1 MSEPSLTPKERVIA
15 MLEEGKISREEADQL
30 LEALGDV
37 SEVETTLKAVDE
49 EVRETAARAEAKP
62 VAEIRQPENLS
73 SREADVV
80 TQPSSKADQT
90 GLNWVIIEMLAGDLD
105 IKVDA
110 SLTEPKIT
118 NGKASFEKKGNRYFI
133 QRSKAKVNNSGDPLK
148 DFGNMVAGFI
158 SGLHGDLEISIPKGF
173 GVEVNSKAGDVDV
186 EGAAFLKANLLAGDL
201 DAQNIR
207 GVDLHMAAGD
217 VDLSLDLS
225 EGSHTV
231 KLAAGDIDVKI
242 LPGSSVTVEGSV
254 SMGDFKLRAPESIE
268 PSLEINRTMMGG
280 DFKAI
285 LGGGDA
291 HLNIDLSTG
300 DIEVKIAYD

>member
-1 MSEPSLTPKERVIA
+1 MSELSLTPKDRVIA

-49 EVRETAARAEAKP
+49 EVRDTAARANSEP
-62 VAEIRQPENLS
+62 AEIGQPENVRF
-73 SREADVV
+73 READVV
-80 TQPSSKADQT
+80 TKSSSKSELKE
-90 GLNWVIIEMLAGDLD
+90 LNWVRVEMLAGDLD

-110 SLTEPKIT
+110 SLSEPKIT
-118 NGKASFEKKGNRYFI
+118 NGKASFEKNANIYTIR
-133 QRSKAKVNNSGDPLK
+133 RSKAKTNNSGDPLK

-158 SGLHGDLEISIPKGF
+158 SGLHGDLEISIPEGF
-173 GVEVNSKAGDVDV
+173 GVEVNSKAGDVDI

-201 DAQNIR
+201 DAQNIG

-217 VDLSLDLS
+217 VDLSLKLL
-225 EGSHTV
+225 EGNHTI
-231 KLAAGDIDVKI
+231 KLAAGDIDVRI

-268 PSLEINRTMMGG
+268 PSLEINKTMMGG

-285 LGGGDA
+285 LGGGAA
-291 HLNIDLSTG
+291 HLDIDLSTG
-300 DIEVKIAYD
+300 DIEVNIAHD